1 MFCTR
6 LFADL
11 TSSNVLSLDKKN
23 KIFIFILFCTRLFVH
38 LHIESKAT
46 IMICPE
52 CKSNVNDEL
61 KYCPECGA
69 PLPKKK
75 KQAAD
80 NGEPKLRRPMII
92 FIIVGT
98 ALLILLSILS
108 YTNFSG
114 QSGKAIAFDPDT
126 TLLGKEKP
134 AYEEMPSDT
143 AKADSIDK
151 AEKEEAKKVYNS
163 IRKEEAKEEASDGS
177 TTEGE
182 STSSGNTG
190 EGSSEQKTVEPISVA
205 PANKPKV
212 ESIEN

>member
-1 MFCTR
+1 
-6 LFADL
+6 
-11 TSSNVLSLDKKN
+11 
-23 KIFIFILFCTRLFVH
+23 
-38 LHIESKAT
+38 
-46 IMICPE
+46 MICPE
-52 CKSNVNDEL
+52 CKTNVNDDL

-75 KQAAD
+75 KKAAD
-80 NGEPKLRRPMII
+80 DGEPKLRRPMII
-92 FIIVGT
+92 FIIAGT
-98 ALLILLSILS
+98 ALLILLTVLS

-114 QSGKAIAFDPDT
+114 RSGEAIAFDPDT

-151 AEKEEAKKVYNS
+151 AEKEETKKVYNS

-182 STSSGNTG
+182 SSTSGNTG
-190 EGSSEQKTVEPISVA
+190 ESSSEQKTIEPVSVA
-205 PANKPKV
+205 PAQKPKV

>member
-1 MFCTR
+1 MGCQEV
-6 LFADL
+6 
-11 TSSNVLSLDKKN
+11 S
-23 KIFIFILFCTRLFVH
+23 
-38 LHIESKAT
+38 
-46 IMICPE
+46 PE
-52 CKSNVNDEL
+52 Q
-61 KYCPECGA
+61 
-69 PLPKKK
+69 
-75 KQAAD
+75 QAAD
-80 NGEPKLRRPMII
+80 AAQGYYQR
-92 FIIVGT
+92 
-98 ALLILLSILS
+98 LLDGYPDGFLA
-108 YTNFSG
+108 
-114 QSGKAIAFDPDT
+114 GKA
-126 TLLGKEKP
+126 
-134 AYEEMPSDT
+134 AYDEMPSDS

>member
-1 MFCTR
+1 
-6 LFADL
+6 
-11 TSSNVLSLDKKN
+11 
-23 KIFIFILFCTRLFVH
+23 
-38 LHIESKAT
+38 
-46 IMICPE
+46 MICPE

-126 TLLGKEKP
+126 TLLGKESRP
-134 AYEEMPSDT
+134 TTRCLLIPQRPTPST
-143 AKADSIDK
+143 KQ
-151 AEKEEAKKVYNS
+151 
-163 IRKEEAKEEASDGS
+163 RKR
-177 TTEGE
+177 
-182 STSSGNTG
+182 
-190 EGSSEQKTVEPISVA
+190 
-205 PANKPKV
+205 KPKR
-212 ESIEN
+212 SITVYERKRLKRKRLMVLQQKVKALHPATRAKVHQNRKLSNPFLWLQPTNPKSNQSRIDALNHKLACETN

>member
-1 MFCTR
+1 
-6 LFADL
+6 
-11 TSSNVLSLDKKN
+11 
-23 KIFIFILFCTRLFVH
+23 
-38 LHIESKAT
+38 
-46 IMICPE
+46 MICPE

-75 KQAAD
+75 KQVAD
-80 NGEPKLRRPMII
+80 DGEPKLRRPMIL
-92 FIIVGT
+92 FIIIGT
-98 ALLILLSILS
+98 ALLVVLSILS

-114 QSGKAIAFDPDT
+114 KSGKAIAFDPDT

-151 AEKEEAKKVYNS
+151 AEKEEAKKVYNA
-163 IRKEEAKEEASDGS
+163 IRKEEAKAEAEASS
-177 TTEGE
+177 TEGE
-182 STSSGNTG
+182 STGSNS
-190 EGSSEQKTVEPISVA
+190 SSEGATEVKPVEPISVA

>member
-1 MFCTR
+1 M
-6 LFADL
+6 
-11 TSSNVLSLDKKN
+11 
-23 KIFIFILFCTRLFVH
+23 FCTRLFVH

-134 AYEEMPSDT
+134 AYDEMPSDS

-151 AEKEEAKKVYNS
+151 AEKEEAKKVYNRS
-163 IRKEEAKEEASDGS
+163 ERKRLKRKRLMVLQQKVKALHPATRAKVHQNRKLSNPFLWLQP
-177 TTEGE
+177 T
-182 STSSGNTG
+182 N
-190 EGSSEQKTVEPISVA
+190 
-205 PANKPKV
+205 PKSNQSRIDALNHKLAC
-212 ESIEN
+212 ETN